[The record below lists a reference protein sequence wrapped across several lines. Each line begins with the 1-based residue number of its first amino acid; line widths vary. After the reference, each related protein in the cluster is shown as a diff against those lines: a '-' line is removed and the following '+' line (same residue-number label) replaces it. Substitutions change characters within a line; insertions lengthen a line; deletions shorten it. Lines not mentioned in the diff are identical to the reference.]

1 MASSKIIRPSFSMFF
16 SHVLGHGC
24 AGCGI
29 MFHDIG
35 FLLYTSICARKTSNT
50 YNYFYT
56 CLQASQSCDA
66 LQSTDPQAYHAK
78 RSKDSH
84 THTQEISNVGA
95 GVLLL
100 SRPFPI
106 AASGEIEPMFTAR
119 PLKLSFRR
127 NCEDGMGDRS
137 DQIRRTSR
145 TFL

>member
-84 THTQEISNVGA
+84 THTRNLKCWGRGPTIKSTFPY
-95 GVLLL
+95 
-100 SRPFPI
+100 SR
-106 AASGEIEPMFTAR
+106 
-119 PLKLSFRR
+119 
-127 NCEDGMGDRS
+127 
-137 DQIRRTSR
+137 IRRDR
-145 TFL
+145 TYVHGSASEVVIPTKLRGRDG